1 MQEKIFTND
10 CKKCLTFAKDRI
22 IINTGKSKSEV
33 NAMRIDRVKF
43 AAALARLD
51 LNGNQLAEKA
61 GVSRG
66 TVTAVRTGKSCS
78 KETADKLAAVLGREI
93 IEEVRP

>member
-1 MQEKIFTND
+1 
-10 CKKCLTFAKDRI
+10 
-22 IINTGKSKSEV
+22 
-33 NAMRIDRVKF
+33 MRIDRVKF

>member
-1 MQEKIFTND
+1 
-10 CKKCLTFAKDRI
+10 
-22 IINTGKSKSEV
+22 
-33 NAMRIDRVKF
+33 MRINRERF

-78 KETADKLAAVLGREI
+78 KETADKLVAVLGRDI
-93 IEEVRP
+93 IEKGA

>member
-1 MQEKIFTND
+1 
-10 CKKCLTFAKDRI
+10 
-22 IINTGKSKSEV
+22 
-33 NAMRIDRVKF
+33 MRINRERF
-43 AAALARLD
+43 AAALARSD

-78 KETADKLAAVLGREI
+78 PETANKLVAVLGKDILEN
-93 IEEVRP
+93 

>member
-1 MQEKIFTND
+1 
-10 CKKCLTFAKDRI
+10 
-22 IINTGKSKSEV
+22 
-33 NAMRIDRVKF
+33 MRIDRVKF

-78 KETADKLAAVLGREI
+78 KETADKLAAVLGRDI

>member
-1 MQEKIFTND
+1 
-10 CKKCLTFAKDRI
+10 LVRI
-22 IINTGKSKSEV
+22 NRE
-33 NAMRIDRVKF
+33 RF

-78 KETADKLAAVLGREI
+78 KETADKLVAVLGRDI
-93 IEEVRP
+93 IEKGA